1 MRKESLPGWRAI
13 DAVDKAHN
21 ALAFTVLAVLVV
33 LAIVFGLL
41 ALLVNLVF

>member
-13 DAVDKAHN
+13 DVVDKAHT
-21 ALAFTVLAVLVV
+21 ALAFTVLAILVV
-33 LAIVFGLL
+33 VAIIFGLL